1 MTYLVTSPQAG
12 FQPIADT
19 STTKNHALGTIC
31 TAVDP
36 TYGVGEFIYL
46 QGIGSTVAGTIVT
59 FDAATFLTALA
70 PATANVS
77 APVAFAMSANVA
89 SSYGWY
95 QISGNAVAAK
105 NATVSLNARQAV
117 GVQTAGVLNSSITG
131 LNVDGAVVQATV
143 TSATTTVVVTINRP
157 HMQGRGAG

>member
-1 MTYLVTSPQAG
+1 MTSPIATE
-12 FQPIADT
+12 QPNADI
-19 STTKNHALGTIC
+19 STTKNHALGTVC

-36 TYGVGEFIYL
+36 TYGGGEFIYL
-46 QGIGSTVAGTIVT
+46 QGIGSTVAGSIVT

-77 APVAFAMSANVA
+77 APVAIAMSANVA

-95 QISGNAVAAK
+95 QIAGNAVAAK
-105 NATVSLNARQAV
+105 NGTVSLAARQAV

-131 LNVDGAVVQATV
+131 QNVDGAVVQAA
-143 TSATTTVVVTINRP
+143 ATTATTSVVVTINRP
-157 HMQGRGAG
+157 HMQGRGTS